1 MAKDKRRIQLVY
13 LRHSFSKL
21 WLVTIVLSLSL
32 SLPIT
37 SNAEPLRIAYTSIAV
52 VYGPL
57 WITQEAGIFKKH
69 GIDPEFIYI
78 AGGPPS
84 LQALIAGDVAI
95 SFTAGGATVAANLS
109 GSDVVL
115 LGASIDSLPFE
126 LWSIPRI
133 KQPAQLRGTKLGV
146 SRIGATTDFVAR
158 YLLKKWG
165 MQADKDVGIFQ
176 AGSGPQVFA
185 ALKSGSVQSGVLS
198 IGPET
203 LRAESEGYIR
213 LADVPSELVYPF
225 GPFAARQSFLKK
237 QPDLVTRF
245 MKAYVEGIHRFKTD
259 KRTALATL
267 EKYTKQK
274 TTPAVEKIY
283 QVYATKHFKR
293 VPEATLAGIQTI
305 LDELSGTRPIP
316 PGIGPERFVE
326 SRFVRELVSSGFV
339 DDLYKRRQAAR
350 PSP

>member
-1 MAKDKRRIQLVY
+1 VKIVMKRSELLFFSRALLRRI
-13 LRHSFSKL
+13 
-21 WLVTIVLSLSL
+21 WLFAFVLSLPTTAS
-32 SLPIT
+32 T
-37 SNAEPLRIAYTSIAV
+37 EPLRIAYTSIAV

-57 WITQEAGIFKKH
+57 WVTKEAGIFKKL

-95 SFTAGGATVAANLS
+95 SFTAAGATVAANLS

-126 LWSIPRI
+126 LWSVSSI
-133 KQPAQLRGTKLGV
+133 KEPAQLRGTKLGV

-165 MQADKDVGIFQ
+165 MQADKDVAIFQ

-185 ALKSGSVQSGVLS
+185 ALKGGSVHSGVLS
-198 IGPET
+198 TGPET
-203 LRAESEGYIR
+203 LRAEAEGYVR
-213 LADVPSELVYPF
+213 LADVSSSELVYPF
-225 GPFAARQSFLKK
+225 GPFAARQAFLKR

-259 KRTALATL
+259 KTTALATL
-267 EKYTKQK
+267 EKYTKQQ
-274 TTPAVEKIY
+274 TTPAVERIY
-283 QVYATKHFKR
+283 QSYATKYFKR
-293 VPEATLAGIQTI
+293 VPEATSAGIQTI
-305 LDELSGTRPIP
+305 LEELAATRALPQGLTP
-316 PGIGPERFVE
+316 QRFVE
-326 SRFVRELVSSGFV
+326 SKFVGELVSSGFV
-339 DDLYKRRQAAR
+339 ENLYKGR
-350 PSP
+350 